1 MVFTRDSRG
10 YSSVGYRDDWGKE
23 VISRFDTPMKTKGQF
38 FTDSN
43 GREILKRRWEGGV
56 VVESVVCWGFGD
68 GLRMKGKQSPGSDH
82 IPSLPRDDYRP
93 TWTLNQTEPV
103 AGNYYPVNTRI
114 YITVPALPLPQ
125 TRKHLPGTWG
135 RMGSPSGPTF
145 SVTLTPR
152 TGTCS

>member
-1 MVFTRDSRG
+1 M
-10 YSSVGYRDDWGKE
+10 
-23 VISRFDTPMKTKGQF
+23 
-38 FTDSN
+38 
-43 GREILKRRWEGGV
+43 
-56 VVESVVCWGFGD
+56 VVESVVCWGLGD
-68 GLRMKGKQSPGSDH
+68 GVRMKGKQGPRSDH
-82 IPSLPRDDYRP
+82 IPPLSRDDYRP

-135 RMGSPSGPTF
+135 RMGSQSGPTF